1 MLLSVFSCEDD
12 GLSWASLISAR
23 DNAGSLAISNPL
35 FLKLKHFALAK
46 KKNNENYIRFK
57 QVAE

>member
-1 MLLSVFSCEDD
+1 MMTE
-12 GLSWASLISAR
+12 
-23 DNAGSLAISNPL
+23 ISNPL

-57 QVAE
+57 QVAEWIYTYFFPPQNIAVALWITFIL